1 MAFRSLRTHE
11 VIAWG
16 GSVVTVASMYY
27 LFIAMPR
34 LAAEGQ
40 VRFSRVRSDCATEH
54 LASPSCASPPY
65 AAPRRVT
72 VTEMLAFTA
81 ASPLPAHLDDSDS
94 HARTLQ

>member
-16 GSVVTVASMYY
+16 GSLVTVASMYY

-40 VRFSRVRSDCATEH
+40 SVRR
-54 LASPSCASPPY
+54 
-65 AAPRRVT
+65 
-72 VTEMLAFTA
+72 AFGLFER
-81 ASPLPAHLDDSDS
+81 P
-94 HARTLQ
+94 